1 MAAIAYRGDATFE
14 LEPVTGSSIS
24 INGWNWRPTLE
35 LLHRTA
41 ILSAQTLELMSF
53 TGGGQATSGEAERIA
68 EFLDSYLAG
77 LDPGDRVTFD
87 GALTA
92 QPDTGE
98 FHRDDLARN
107 YSATYEWL
115 ARYVASGG
123 AGGHCFGDVVA
134 STGPVATVSGM

>member
-1 MAAIAYRGDATFE
+1 MVAGIAYRGDVTFE
-14 LEPVTGSSIS
+14 LEPVTGDSIS

-41 ILSAQTLELMSF
+41 VLSAETLELMSF
-53 TGGGQATSGEAERIA
+53 TGGGGQATSGEAERIA

-77 LDPGDRVTFD
+77 LGPGDRVTFN
-87 GALTA
+87 GAVTA
-92 QPDTGE
+92 EPDTGE

-115 ARYVASGG
+115 ARFRDFCRSSGG
-123 AGGHCFGDVVA
+123 FRLY
-134 STGPVATVSGM
+134 